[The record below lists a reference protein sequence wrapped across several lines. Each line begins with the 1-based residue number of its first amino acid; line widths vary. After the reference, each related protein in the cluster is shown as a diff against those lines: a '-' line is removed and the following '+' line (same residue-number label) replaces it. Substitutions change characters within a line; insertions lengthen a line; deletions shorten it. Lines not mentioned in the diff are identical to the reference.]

1 VPDDPNNP
9 HARFCGM
16 GGAQAIPSLM
26 SRGVPRSMIVREPA
40 TVQGWELIDATG
52 RGVMGRKGRKPKK
65 FMLDKEEHLGEVPPA
80 A

>member
-1 VPDDPNNP
+1 
-9 HARFCGM
+9 
-16 GGAQAIPSLM
+16 
-26 SRGVPRSMIVREPA
+26 MIVREPA